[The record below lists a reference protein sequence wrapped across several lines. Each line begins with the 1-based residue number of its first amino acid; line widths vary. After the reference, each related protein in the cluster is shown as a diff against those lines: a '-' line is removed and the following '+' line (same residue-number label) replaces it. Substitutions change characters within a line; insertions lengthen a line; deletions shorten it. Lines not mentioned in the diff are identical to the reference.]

1 MMPFVTLLVALAAA
15 PGLDPSAV
23 EAHARTLEAKLIAP
37 CCWSQQVS
45 VHQSPAA
52 DEIRRDLRRRL
63 ARGETEQQILADYEV
78 QFGERIFAEPPAKG
92 FTRFLYVL
100 PPVVLVAGAGL
111 VVVLVRRFT
120 GRQAE
125 EPRAPADA
133 PVDAKGYGEQLD
145 EELRNLD

>member
-1 MMPFVTLLVALAAA
+1 MMPFVTLLVALTAA

-23 EAHARTLEAKLIAP
+23 EAHARELEAKLIAP

-52 DEIRRDLRRRL
+52 DEIRRDLRLRL
-63 ARGETEQQILADYEV
+63 GRGETEQQILADYEV

-100 PPVVLVAGAGL
+100 PPVMLLAGAGI

-125 EPRAPADA
+125 EAPARADA
-133 PVDAKGYGEQLD
+133 PVETTGYGEQLD